1 MTYEVAKIEDY
12 GFKQH
17 KALKVLWKI
26 FKVVAIIFTI
36 LMLYIS
42 IIIIALQSFNA
53 SRSTTEF
60 TGFTFDWYMQ
70 MFDNSLLTDSI
81 INTFIVSGSATLI
94 STFLGTFIAVGIFY
108 LPKKKRQKLL
118 LLNNIP
124 LLNADIVT
132 GVTLMLLFSLLL
144 PIFPYFFG
152 FTTLL
157 LAHVFFTL
165 PYIILS
171 VLPKLKEMD
180 PNLMDAATDLGIKPF
195 KALLKV
201 IIPSVK
207 SGIFSGLVLAFTV
220 SFEDFAVSYFT
231 TGNGFDNMSIWIY
244 SSIGRRSLFPGVY
257 AFSTLLTLLGIVAVL
272 VYTFVGKGKKKSHE
286 KNI

>member
-1 MTYEVAKIEDY
+1 MTYEVAKLEDY
-12 GFKQH
+12 GFKEH
-17 KALKVLWKI
+17 KILHILWKI
-26 FKVVAIIFTI
+26 FKVVSIVFTV

-42 IIIIALQSFNA
+42 IIVIALQSFNA

-60 TGFTFDWYMQ
+60 GGFTFDWYLQ
-70 MFDNSLLTDSI
+70 MFSDSLLTNSI
-81 INTFIVSGSATLI
+81 INTFLVSCSATVI
-94 STFLGTFIAVGIFY
+94 SAILGTFIAVGINY
-108 LPKKKRQKLL
+108 LPKKKRQRLL

-157 LAHVFFTL
+157 LAHIFFTL

-171 VLPKLKEMD
+171 VLPKLREMD
-180 PNLMDAATDLGIKPF
+180 PNLMDAATDLGIKPL
-195 KALLKV
+195 KAVRKV

-207 SGIFSGLVLAFTV
+207 SGIFSGLLLAFTV

-257 AFSTLLTLLGIVAVL
+257 AFSTLLTLISIIGVL
-272 VYTFVGKGKKKSHE
+272 IYTFVGKGKKSHHE